1 MVTEIRAEGAEAVY
15 QPKRNQNSA
24 SINIGGKFQ
33 IFYCHFHGLELSPLF
48 SFGETRSVRLVIF
61 EILEETSFQFFL
73 THTLYLPVFL
83 PVCLNTRW
91 GWNSTATKEML
102 RRLHTR

>member
-61 EILEETSFQFFL
+61 EILEETSFQFF
-73 THTLYLPVFL
+73 
-83 PVCLNTRW
+83 
-91 GWNSTATKEML
+91 
-102 RRLHTR
+102 